1 MHWHE
6 WTGLLAAG
14 SRAAVGSDLT
24 VLPID
29 VNLVMGESESL
40 SSCSCKTLLQA
51 NHTFSQTPESAQPR
65 PCPGLR
71 GLSTQPG
78 TALALALALSSEAEQ
93 AQSRQVANFQLSLFS
108 SSLSKKLQAQSIYQ
122 GGDFSALRFSA
133 SGMQGPLLTLW
144 GRAHRAP
151 EYAAFPILSA
161 SSSVSG
167 FGSWSSAHSSS
178 PGPRL
183 L

>member
-6 WTGLLAAG
+6 RTGLLAAG

-71 GLSTQPG
+71 GLSIQPG
-78 TALALALALSSEAEQ
+78 IALALSSEAEQ

-133 SGMQGPLLTLW
+133 PGLQGPLLTLW

-161 SSSVSG
+161 SSSVSD
-167 FGSWSSAHSSS
+167 FRSWSSAHSSS